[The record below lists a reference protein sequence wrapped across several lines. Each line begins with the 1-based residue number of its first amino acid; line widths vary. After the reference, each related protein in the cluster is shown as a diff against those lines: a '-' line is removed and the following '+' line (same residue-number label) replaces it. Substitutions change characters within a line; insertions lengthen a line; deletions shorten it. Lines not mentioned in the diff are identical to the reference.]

1 MFWKRIVIGL
11 LQGVFGAS
19 QLGCLGLATSGHAME
34 FEPCGMN
41 IHNQPLINCCSVK
54 PRVERLVLIGS
65 DSIPTCETM
74 IFSQK
79 DTQNKRIRLVWSILG
94 SCQIVKSNV
103 YFFYPDFLEE
113 TPSFGDMQEYPATIR
128 WRRACR
134 FWSSWKDRRDDKN
147 LAGESPKFYKGICW
161 FTQRMESGSVD
172 PVTKRIRRTNPFN
185 SRQEFDPLTI
195 RQSTK

>member
-1 MFWKRIVIGL
+1 MYTHRSLTQPPPSKNGRLIRNPNQSEMIVLNERKIVVNASICFEKKIVIGL

-74 IFSQK
+74 IFPK
-79 DTQNKRIRLVWSILG
+79 KIRKI
-94 SCQIVKSNV
+94 
-103 YFFYPDFLEE
+103 
-113 TPSFGDMQEYPATIR
+113 
-128 WRRACR
+128 
-134 FWSSWKDRRDDKN
+134 
-147 LAGESPKFYKGICW
+147 KGYDW
-161 FTQRMESGSVD
+161 
-172 PVTKRIRRTNPFN
+172 
-185 SRQEFDPLTI
+185 FDPFLAAV
-195 RQSTK
+195 KL